1 MRGIMYSLCRDWVM
15 ATDKMTEYRYIH
27 TILSR

>member
-1 MRGIMYSLCRDWVM
+1 MWGIMYSLCRYWLM
-15 ATDKMTEYRYIH
+15 AADEMTEYRYIH